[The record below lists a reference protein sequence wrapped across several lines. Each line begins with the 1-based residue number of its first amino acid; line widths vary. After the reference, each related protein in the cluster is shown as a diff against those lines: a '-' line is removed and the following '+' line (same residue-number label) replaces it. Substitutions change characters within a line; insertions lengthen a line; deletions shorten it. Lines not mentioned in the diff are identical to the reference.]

1 MYNSLPRPLSRHE
14 DGGDEPHGTENMPG
28 FYVKENREHVRAS
41 ISAVVRF
48 SVMSPAEYNSTK
60 ASKERN
66 SPGMPRTN
74 DKPFSS
80 LTEASFCKTCE
91 PYLSGLLLRIDEK
104 LDRIL
109 DIVSEGEDREE
120 KTEKGKALDISGTGM
135 TLLSEKEYQVGD
147 ILKTDKEDI
156 GASPYAILSYEVDRE
171 LGGKQALAVFRAGLH
186 AFDIRLILD
195 FVPNHMA
202 VDTPLLSTNPDLFL
216 HDALFYAD
224 SDDYFKHKVR
234 GKTYTFAH
242 GRDPYFPGWTD
253 TVQVDYSK
261 EATRV
266 FMADLM
272 AAAPRCPMIIIFD
285 SFIDFQKIPHLF
297 DTFHKVII
305 PRKVINCDF
314 LGEQ

>member
-1 MYNSLPRPLSRHE
+1 MYNSLPRPLSCHE

-28 FYVKENREHVRAS
+28 FDVKENREHVRAS

-147 ILKTDKEDI
+147 ILKTDFRVP
-156 GASPYAILSYEVDRE
+156 GTPPVWLE
-171 LGGKQALAVFRAGLH
+171 LYGEIVRVLPVSRGEEKACEIAL
-186 AFDIRLILD
+186 
-195 FVPNHMA
+195 
-202 VDTPLLSTNPDLFL
+202 
-216 HDALFYAD
+216 
-224 SDDYFKHKVR
+224 
-234 GKTYTFAH
+234 
-242 GRDPYFPGWTD
+242 
-253 TVQVDYSK
+253 
-261 EATRV
+261 
-266 FMADLM
+266 
-272 AAAPRCPMIIIFD
+272 
-285 SFIDFQKIPHLF
+285 SFIDLRGEDREKIVYYAFQRQRETIRSMKE
-297 DTFHKVII
+297 K
-305 PRKVINCDF
+305 K
-314 LGEQ
+314 